1 MLRRGMFAVALG
13 CLTKQLD
20 VTEQAVES
28 RSITIVLLAP
38 SRRGGRE
45 SKEMGEPH
53 IRTEYRIHDVN
64 TYKRSRVATPH
75 QIPRCFTSAPA
86 NVSRRLDLSAVH
98 PARACAAGV
107 SDSSLVHS
115 TGGKLG
121 ENWGERLD
129 FVESMNS
136 GVSLEPPGQLLSRS
150 PEACMASDGTAQGD
164 SAAFSKTR

>member
-28 RSITIVLLAP
+28 RSTTIVLLAP

-121 ENWGERLD
+121 ENWGEKVGFCGIHEFRC
-129 FVESMNS
+129 VIGTSRPTA
-136 GVSLEPPGQLLSRS
+136 EPKPRGMHGQ
-150 PEACMASDGTAQGD
+150 
-164 SAAFSKTR
+164 